1 MTNARILPA
10 LVALGAATGAA
21 AQTGADAA
29 AGDWELR
36 HVEAP
41 REIGLGTMAVNV
53 WADVSRA
60 DGAIPIEGCTL
71 VFKDD
76 RGGENTVDMTAL
88 DGAFDGPA
96 EEVVATVDTYAW
108 VRDGAHAWEIRARA
122 AGETPS
128 VIARGAIRV
137 KPRISTPDLMLLDA
151 RGVVH
156 PWVGSG
162 AGGFAPGDPLDA
174 GMPGAAPRV
183 VDANADGFADLCV
196 PMRNGTVR
204 VLQNRGT
211 GKLEPGRS
219 IPCGPDLVAFA
230 AGDLDADGKPD
241 LVTVGA
247 GGLLE
252 IHLGFAESADAALPL
267 RFVPECVEVADLD
280 GDGKGEI
287 YAGLLGQNA
296 GEVHVVRPGADGS
309 WAVARVLSPPEGGR
323 GRVKALLR
331 VPGPPKKGDEL
342 LVLSGKGK
350 SGTLESWGRLADTQ
364 TEPGLRTGVRF
375 AGEPTGVVS
384 GRFLG
389 PGAPLVRLVLVRQEH
404 GVDLLTIGV
413 DDVPRRVGHVDAV
426 PGAVAALDLDGDG
439 DDDLAT
445 AAEDL
450 RLWINLGGRGFR
462 EAGESPYVLE
472 TPVIALASGSLDERL
487 P

>member
-1 MTNARILPA
+1 MTNARILAA
-10 LVALGAATGAA
+10 LCLAAAPAA
-21 AQTGADAA
+21 AQTPA
-29 AGDWELR
+29 AGGADWELR

-60 DGAIPIEGCTL
+60 DGAVPIEGCTL

-108 VRDGAHAWEIRARA
+108 AGDGAHAWEIRARA
-122 AGETPS
+122 AGEAPF

-137 KPRISTPDLMLLDA
+137 KPRIATPDLMLLDA

-162 AGGFAPGDPLDA
+162 AGGFTPGEPLDA

-183 VDANADGFADLCV
+183 VDANGDGLADLCV
-196 PMRNGTVR
+196 PMRNGVVR
-204 VLQNRGT
+204 ILQNRGN
-211 GKLEPGRS
+211 GRLEPGRS
-219 IPCGPDLVAFA
+219 IPCGPDLVACA
-230 AGDLDADGKPD
+230 TGDLDGDGSPD
-241 LVTVGA
+241 LVAVGA

-252 IHLGFAESADAALPL
+252 IHLGLAESADAALPL

-296 GEVHVVRPGADGS
+296 GEVHVVRPGKDGV

-323 GRVKALLR
+323 GRVKALHR

-342 LVLSGKGK
+342 LVLAGGPR

-389 PGAPLVRLVLVRQEH
+389 PGAPLVRLVLVRQER
-404 GVDLLTIGV
+404 GVDLITLGL
-413 DDVPRRVGHVDAV
+413 DDVPRRVGHVEAV
-426 PGAVAALDLDGDG
+426 PGAIAALDLDGDG

-472 TPVIALASGSLDERL
+472 IPVIALASGSLDERL